1 LLRLETYPLAEFWRT
16 TGVSAHREC
25 FVGDN
30 NRQRKFNNMDPAG
43 DYGFERKT
51 YGGTIGTRA
60 TDQTLVTD
68 ELSNIVTVVPGSNS

>member
-1 LLRLETYPLAEFWRT
+1 M
-16 TGVSAHREC
+16 
-25 FVGDN
+25 GDN